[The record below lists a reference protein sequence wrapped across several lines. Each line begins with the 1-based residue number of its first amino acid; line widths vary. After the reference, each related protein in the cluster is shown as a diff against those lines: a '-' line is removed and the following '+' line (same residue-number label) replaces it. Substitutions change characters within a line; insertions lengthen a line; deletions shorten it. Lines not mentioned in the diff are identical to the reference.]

1 MKKTN
6 FKIFQVYFKYIA
18 FPTMFISFLILKFLK
33 IKANGWQKELDF
45 SIMITD
51 ILLWL
56 FAAIIFA
63 GILYISNILIGD
75 RSKKPMITSD

>member
-1 MKKTN
+1 
-6 FKIFQVYFKYIA
+6 
-18 FPTMFISFLILKFLK
+18 
-33 IKANGWQKELDF
+33 
-45 SIMITD
+45 MITD

>member
-1 MKKTN
+1 
-6 FKIFQVYFKYIA
+6 
-18 FPTMFISFLILKFLK
+18 MFISFLILKFLK

-75 RSKKPMITSD
+75 RSKKTDDNK